1 MANVPTETPAP
12 TGNALSDANS
22 APPAITQA
30 QADALNAVNQSA
42 ANTASDCLWPPSGQ
56 FSIPIIPGIYTQSI
70 GVPCLITYSEA
81 RAAVG
86 AALVVGGVL
95 TIWVGLS
102 WMAVAAVLTPVL
114 RMAGITRPPARDLG
128 PSKAGAPAAEAPAA
142 AEGVALAA

>member
-1 MANVPTETPAP
+1 MPNVPTQAPNPPAAP
-12 TGNALSDANS
+12 TGN
-22 APPAITQA
+22 AITQA

-86 AALVVGGVL
+86 AALVIGGGMLVL
-95 TIWVGLS
+95 FGVSIL
-102 WMAVAAVLTPVL
+102 AVAAG
-114 RMAGITRPPARDLG
+114 AGVVGSLLG
-128 PSKAGAPAAEAPAA
+128 GGGKSGAAAGAASKIPAAE
-142 AEGVALAA
+142 EVALAA